1 MEARTGRRGVFV
13 GVVGW
18 RRLVDDVGCSAHES
32 GTLRSA
38 LGSSGNEIRLVGNSA
53 ASDRSKSETSK

>member
-1 MEARTGRRGVFV
+1 MMWA
-13 GVVGW
+13 
-18 RRLVDDVGCSAHES
+18 AHES
-32 GTLRSA
+32 GTPRSA